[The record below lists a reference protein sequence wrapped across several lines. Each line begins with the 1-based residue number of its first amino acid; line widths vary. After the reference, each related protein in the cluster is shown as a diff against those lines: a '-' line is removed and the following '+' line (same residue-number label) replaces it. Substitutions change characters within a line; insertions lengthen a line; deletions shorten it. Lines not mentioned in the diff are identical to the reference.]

1 MEELDNLL
9 SELLNKPEPQ
19 PVVAEVSSLKEEK
32 IHPPEKLTPQEP
44 ERVEEDEEQV
54 AQESPCDDLV
64 YKEVPSTHVS
74 LRCQA
79 CKSDMEPGEKHWYY
93 NHEDRVYWWCT
104 TCGWERCN
112 LEPPQE

>member
-19 PVVAEVSSLKEEK
+19 PQKAEVSSFKEEK
-32 IHPPEKLTPQEP
+32 THPPEKPTPQEP
-44 ERVEEDEEQV
+44 ERIDEEEIV
-54 AQESPCDDLV
+54 QEKNCDDLV

-74 LRCQA
+74 LRCQS
-79 CKSDMEPGEKHWYY
+79 CQSDMEPGEKHWYY
-93 NHEDRVYWWCT
+93 NDNDRVYWWCT
-104 TCGWERCN
+104 TCGWEHCN